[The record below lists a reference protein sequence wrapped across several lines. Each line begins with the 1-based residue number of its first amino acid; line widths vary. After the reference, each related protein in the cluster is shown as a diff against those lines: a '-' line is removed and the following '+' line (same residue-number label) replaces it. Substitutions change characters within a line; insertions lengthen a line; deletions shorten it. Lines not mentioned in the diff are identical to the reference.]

1 MKKYAIKLCA
11 LIFAAIAVI
20 SFTGCGMK
28 TATIPEDNKV
38 KVSKM
43 DKNAT
48 GVEAICK
55 KFVEKEYVSDDCIK
69 TDAKLIGAKSGYRF
83 DNVAYNGSKFS
94 LEIYEYEDTSTDIEN
109 IEIAKNVISSVKE
122 NGSFDL
128 FGRKV
133 SYCYMSDNDKYLLI
147 YPDSK
152 STSGKGDD
160 VESAKRLEEVLEV
173 INSQK

>member
-11 LIFAAIAVI
+11 LILAAIAVI

-28 TATIPEDNKV
+28 TATIPEENKV
-38 KVSKM
+38 KVSEM
-43 DKNAT
+43 DDNAA

-69 TDAKLIGAKSGYRF
+69 TDASLIGAKSGYRF

-94 LEIYEYEDTSTDIEN
+94 LEIYEYEDINTD
-109 IEIAKNVISSVKE
+109 IAKNVISSVKE

-128 FGRKV
+128 FGRTV
-133 SYCYMSDNDKYLLI
+133 SYCHMSDNDKYLLI

-160 VESAKRLEEVLEV
+160 SESAKRLEEVLEV